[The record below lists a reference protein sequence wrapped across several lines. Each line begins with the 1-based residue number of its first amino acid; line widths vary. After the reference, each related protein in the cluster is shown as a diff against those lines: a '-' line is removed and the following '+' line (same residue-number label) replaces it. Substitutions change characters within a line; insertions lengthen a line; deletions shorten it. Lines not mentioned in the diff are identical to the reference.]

1 MKVLFDQGTPVPL
14 RNHLEGH
21 EIDTAFELGWS
32 SLRNGELLEAGEQ
45 GAYQVLIST
54 DQSIRY
60 QQNLSGRT
68 MAIVVLLSTSWPNI
82 QKRVRDIQ
90 AVVDMAA
97 PGTYTEVTI

>member
-54 DQSIRY
+54 DQSIRD